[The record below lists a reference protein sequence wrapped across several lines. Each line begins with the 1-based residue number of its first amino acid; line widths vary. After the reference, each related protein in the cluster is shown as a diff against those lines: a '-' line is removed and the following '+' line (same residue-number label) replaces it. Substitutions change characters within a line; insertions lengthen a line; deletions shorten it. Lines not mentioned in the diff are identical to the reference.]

1 MRSSKWLMIL
11 RGMVGLSL
19 AILFWWFVGTRLT
32 IPAWEV
38 AVLPSAV
45 VGFMSA
51 YSETR
56 WGTILYATV
65 IMGGILSAIA
75 GEWLHVYGR
84 LVAARDRSSNINV
97 EESLLA
103 AVANHQA
110 EMEKSGPTDLA
121 LQVKPPTSKGLPK
134 VDLLSAGQIA
144 FDRSSREWQGPVLSI
159 VLSLFAA
166 GQAARMTMQWK
177 QSPLQE

>member
-1 MRSSKWLMIL
+1 MRASKLLLIF
-11 RGMVGLSL
+11 RGFVGLSL

-32 IPAWEV
+32 IPAWQV
-38 AVLPSAV
+38 AVLPAAV

-51 YSETR
+51 YGETR

-65 IMGGILSAIA
+65 IMGGVFSAIA

-84 LVAARDRSSNINV
+84 LVEAHDRSLNINV

-103 AVANHQA
+103 AVAKHQA
-110 EMEKSGPTDLA
+110 EMEKSGPTDSA
-121 LQVKPPTSKGLPK
+121 SEVKPPTMKGLPR

-144 FDRSSREWQGPVLSI
+144 VDRASSEWRGPLLSI
-159 VLSLFAA
+159 VLSLLAA
-166 GQAARMTMQWK
+166 GQAARMTIK
-177 QSPLQE
+177 SRQSPLQE

>member
-1 MRSSKWLMIL
+1 MRASKLLLIV
-11 RGMVGLSL
+11 RGFVGLSL
-19 AILFWWFVGTRLT
+19 AILFWWFVGTHLT
-32 IPAWEV
+32 IPAWQV
-38 AVLPSAV
+38 AVLPAAV
-45 VGFMSA
+45 VGYMSA
-51 YSETR
+51 YGETR

-65 IMGGILSAIA
+65 IMGGVFSAIA

-84 LVAARDRSSNINV
+84 LVEAHDRSLNINI

-103 AVANHQA
+103 AVAKHQA
-110 EMEKSGPTDLA
+110 EMEKSGPTDSA
-121 LQVKPPTSKGLPK
+121 LEVKPPTSKGLPK

-144 FDRSSREWQGPVLSI
+144 FDRALREWQGPVLSI

-177 QSPLQE
+177 QSPRQE